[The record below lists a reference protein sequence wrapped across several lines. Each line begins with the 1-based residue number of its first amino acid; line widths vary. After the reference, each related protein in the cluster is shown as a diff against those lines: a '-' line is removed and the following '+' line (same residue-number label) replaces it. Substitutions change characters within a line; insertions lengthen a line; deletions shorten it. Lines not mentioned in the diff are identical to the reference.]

1 LKQGQCPKC
10 HSQEVYAGVD
20 VLPKSGPFGSNS
32 IPISIVSIAALD
44 NYVCVQ
50 CGYLERYVA
59 DPENY
64 RYNDMVRLT
73 RLRSNELRRG
83 SPCLSSLQQA
93 AGYSGEGE

>member
-59 DPENY
+59 DAEKLKEIS
-64 RYNDMVRLT
+64 RKWQKAGEA
-73 RLRSNELRRG
+73 S
-83 SPCLSSLQQA
+83 A
-93 AGYSGEGE
+93 AKGEAA

>member
-1 LKQGQCPKC
+1 MKQGQCPKC

-59 DPENY
+59 DSEKLKEIS
-64 RYNDMVRLT
+64 RKWQKT
-73 RLRSNELRRG
+73 SEA
-83 SPCLSSLQQA
+83 SA
-93 AGYSGEGE
+93 AKGDAA

>member
-1 LKQGQCPKC
+1 MKQGQCPKC

-59 DPENY
+59 DSEKLKEIS
-64 RYNDMVRLT
+64 RKWQKAGEASDAK
-73 RLRSNELRRG
+73 G
-83 SPCLSSLQQA
+83 DA
-93 AGYSGEGE
+93 A